1 MLTIFLTI
9 CEVLEARGERGL
21 GWKHQVML
29 GTMHSA
35 VIKRDLP
42 RVQELLAACE
52 AGELD
57 CSAVEGADHDGL
69 TPLHYA
75 CLLRLPEI
83 VRCLHGARADVTVTD
98 NQLGLTP
105 LHMSALQLDDLSL
118 SLLVSNLFDLDLQD
132 RKGRTPLFL
141 ACLEGR
147 AVSGQSD
154 PLLLRGCLSVL
165 LALGADPDGALEQA
179 HAQAQAQ
186 AQVGP
191 LLPCHVLASAWQAEP
206 LLALLQAGASVNTT
220 GGTERELVSLGPLGA
235 AGTPLHV
242 ALAARS
248 LKPAVGL
255 GALLLASDSSGSGSG
270 GGGGGEG
277 LGLGLGLGSGAVFS
291 GVEVESPL
299 ASGCVATLRALLQ
312 YGARPNQKDAAGRT
326 PLQVLVENEA
336 AWRHSGRL
344 PTQRSEAV
352 SLLISFGARLDDSN
366 LCLALRAQCPEVNLD
381 ALAERW
387 SQSPAV
393 NTDVLGL
400 RLNGLDKTAGAASGP
415 GGSSRSGS
423 PDGKPVGSSSGGGG
437 GSPSGGVTPLCV
449 LCGTGFTLFRRQH
462 HCRLCNALCC
472 DDCSK
477 RRAVIE
483 GSQHRTCDSCF
494 NVVLYRL
501 DCVRATGGSGGGGGS
516 SSAKTATATAT
527 AAAMVSTKT
536 GNAVTAGVAR
546 TSSSPPP
553 APVVADQHLSNKSAL
568 FAGAAAAP
576 ATGQGRQQQQG
587 QQGGGLSAAMGAMSE
602 AGERL
607 RERGQKL
614 ERLGDK
620 SADMANAASDFA
632 RLAKQLNEQQ
642 KNRWF

>member
-1 MLTIFLTI
+1 
-9 CEVLEARGERGL
+9 
-21 GWKHQVML
+21 ML

-83 VRCLHGARADVTVTD
+83 VSCLHGSRADVTVTD

-179 HAQAQAQ
+179 HSQAQAQ

-255 GALLLASDSSGSGSG
+255 GALLLASDSGGSSG
-270 GGGGGEG
+270 GGVQGSG
-277 LGLGLGLGSGAVFS
+277 LGLGLGSGSGAVFS
-291 GVEVESPL
+291 GVEVEAPL

-312 YGARPNQKDAAGRT
+312 YGARPNQKDAAGRA

-336 AWRHSGRL
+336 AWRHSGCS

-366 LCLALRAQCPEVNLD
+366 LCLALRAQCPDVNLD

-387 SQSPAV
+387 SQSPAASV
-393 NTDVLGL
+393 DALGL
-400 RLNGLDKTAGAASGP
+400 RLNGLEKTAGAASGP

-423 PDGKPVGSSSGGGG
+423 PDGKPVGSSGGG

-483 GSQHRTCDSCF
+483 GSQHRACDSCF
-494 NVVLYRL
+494 NIVLYRL
-501 DCVRATGGSGGGGGS
+501 DCVRSAGGSGGS
-516 SSAKTATATAT
+516 SSAKKT
-527 AAAMVSTKT
+527 AAATAMGSTKAA
-536 GNAVTAGVAR
+536 NAVTVGSAR
-546 TSSSPPP
+546 AASTPPP
-553 APVVADQHLSNKSAL
+553 APVAADQHLSNKSAL

-576 ATGQGRQQQQG
+576 PAAQGRQQQQG
-587 QQGGGLSAAMGAMSE
+587 QQGGGLAAAMGAMSE

-642 KNRWF
+642 QNRWF